1 MVSEEI
7 KAPVWIK
14 MNEDYEIYTDGG
26 YSIPEG
32 VGGAAFVILKNGK
45 MVAEGKYKVLRET
58 SQRAELKA
66 IILAIWKVPE
76 GSSVKIYTDSQ
87 YAISV
92 LGRIPKKPKKNLE
105 LIGKFWEI
113 KANRR
118 LRVVFEWVKGH
129 NGDMWNEY
137 CDKLCGEA
145 AVQDK
150 QFDYRELQ
158 TWDK

>member
-1 MVSEEI
+1 MI
-7 KAPVWIK
+7 
-14 MNEDYEIYTDGG
+14 DYLIYTDGG
-26 YSIPEG
+26 YTISKG
-32 VGGAAFVILKNGK
+32 VGGAAFVILKDGRL
-45 MVAEGKYKVLRET
+45 VAEGRYKVQRET

-66 IILAIWKVPE
+66 IILAIWKVPA
-76 GSSVKIYTDSQ
+76 GSHVKIITDSQ
-87 YAISV
+87 YSILV

-105 LIGKFWEI
+105 LISKYWEI
-113 KANRR
+113 KAARGV
-118 LRVVFEWVKGH
+118 RVEFEWVKGH